1 MFLIDEIVDQFEQS
15 FDEQSNQ
22 RTVKTVKKLFVVFL
36 ELSQKYRLDEINV
49 SLLTGPRVLV
59 ANHFIYTLKI

>member
-22 RTVKTVKKLFVVFL
+22 RTVKTVKNYLWPFL
-36 ELSQKYRLDEINV
+36 NSAKNTD
-49 SLLTGPRVLV
+49 
-59 ANHFIYTLKI
+59 